1 MHIMSNFSQYLIESA
16 KEYSYKIKV
25 AGELDKEFGKKL
37 ETGLK
42 KWDVKSLSAGKK
54 TPIQEV
60 PLDFPE
66 LKNQEVTIFDLVTNY
81 PASVVELRAF
91 VSEYTRT
98 PIEYIRVRTPNEP
111 TEEYQANMNAK
122 MSEYKSVL
130 QDIEYKDAPKV
141 RAEEI
146 YGDKANQSLLK
157 ELLKDRKQKM
167 EFAAKEKEQQETLPN
182 EGDKKHKG
190 SALKPAFEGPVKGNP
205 DPIKTSKGK

>member
-1 MHIMSNFSQYLIESA
+1 MTNFQEYLAESA

-25 AGELDKEFGKKL
+25 AGELDKEYGKKL

-66 LKNQEVTIFDLVTNY
+66 LKNQEVTIYELTTNY
-81 PASVVELRAF
+81 PASVVELRSF
-91 VSEYTRT
+91 VSEYMGT

-111 TEEYQANMNAK
+111 TEEYQAQMKDAK

-157 ELLKDRKQKM
+157 ELLKDRKEKM
-167 EFAAKEKEQQETLPN
+167 EFAAKEKTAQEILPN
-182 EGDKKHKG
+182 ESDKKHKG